1 MATSPALPPPSS
13 LPTRADCPDMACAS
27 IEHRCASPGCFAH
40 RLHTPAMALC
50 AGHLRIA
57 QVAAAEDV
65 RVLHECEFC
74 GDIQRDELCAKCR
87 SASVKRE
94 DEPASIPDYYKCAV
108 SSCGNKFA
116 SDGGVRAPGSEVLF
130 CSVACLRRLVAKVDR
145 DQLANP
151 VCAARPAQISRHE
164 GTTPVKRTN
173 IESAST
179 DAVAPDAPKKKPRA
193 DVARMRAQPR
203 TPAFL
208 LAYATL
214 LNDTHK
220 LF

>member
-116 SDGGVRAPGSEVLF
+116 SDGGVWAPGGGIAGY
-130 CSVACLRRLVAKVDR
+130 CS
-145 DQLANP
+145 N
-151 VCAARPAQISRHE
+151 VCHDAARPAQISRHE